1 MNTLELVARGA
12 AMGIASSALIDAW
25 AFVLRRAFH
34 VSSLDYRLLGRWI
47 RYIPSGKFFHQ
58 RIGAS
63 PAMRGE
69 RPLGWLA
76 HYSIGIGFA
85 LLLLLVAGED
95 WAESPTLLPA
105 MAVGLGTVLAPWLVM
120 QPAFGVGIAGSKTAR
135 PWAGRLRNLG
145 THAVYG
151 LGLYTSAIMLASV

>member
-12 AMGIASSALIDAW
+12 VMGIASSALIDAW

-47 RYIPSGKFFHQ
+47 RHIPRGKFFHQ
-58 RIGAS
+58 RIGAA

-69 RPLGWLA
+69 RPLGLLA
-76 HYSIGIGFA
+76 HYTIGIGFA

-95 WAESPTLLPA
+95 WAESPTLLP
-105 MAVGLGTVLAPWLVM
+105 
-120 QPAFGVGIAGSKTAR
+120 
-135 PWAGRLRNLG
+135 
-145 THAVYG
+145 
-151 LGLYTSAIMLASV
+151 